1 VPENGV
7 LSLPPPPAVMPVAD
21 DARDAPEVD
30 VAIVGGGI
38 NGTGVAR
45 DLALRGLRVA
55 LFERN
60 DLAFGAS
67 GNSSGMI
74 HGGVRYLSK
83 APHVTETSCRD
94 SGYIQRIAPHL
105 LFRIPFLM
113 PLRSSATARIA
124 LELVDAYFRAY
135 DDYQPLKRGEPHCR
149 LDAADLLR
157 LEPGLVGSLVGGVA
171 FDEWGVDGARLCVLN
186 ALDAIEHR
194 GQVHVHTNVDA
205 IARVARADLVGGR
218 SARGGL
224 GGSGSRYVIDA
235 RDRITSR
242 RHRVR
247 ARAVVNA
254 TGAWSPVTAALGGL
268 PQASVRVRPGK
279 GIHVVLDRRI
289 ANYGVLS
296 EAIDGRQIFVMP
308 WQNASILGTTDDD
321 YYGDLDEVAATSEE
335 VRYLVQGVARV
346 LPSVRLARAIG
357 TYAGV
362 RPSLYDYGQ
371 NEDALSRDHRVVD
384 HAGDGAPG
392 IYSMIG
398 GKLASYRLFAQE
410 LCDVVAP
417 REFSIHAP
425 CTTHVS
431 PLPGG
436 ERVPDSV
443 ALAEAYRVTPVAA
456 RRLVYRHGQRA
467 LRILERTRANGAE
480 RDVTCVCEPVLEAEV
495 RHAVRDELARTVG
508 DVARRT
514 RLGLGACGG
523 MRCAARCG
531 QIVAEELDLAPVDG
545 RAMARVFLER
555 QARARIVALGP
566 EQARQE
572 ALAAAHLR
580 ASLGEGPR
588 SETRWDESPRG
599 EAR

>member
-1 VPENGV
+1 MPDNGV
-7 LSLPPPPAVMPVAD
+7 LSLPPPPAIMPVAD
-21 DARDAPEVD
+21 ESGDAYEVD

-45 DLALRGLRVA
+45 DLSLRGLRVA

-83 APHVTETSCRD
+83 SPHVTETSCRD

-113 PLRSSATARIA
+113 PLRSSATAKIA

-149 LDAADLLR
+149 LDAADLAR
-157 LEPGLVGSLVGGVA
+157 LEPGLVGGLVGGVA

-186 ALDAIEHR
+186 AVDAIEHGGR
-194 GQVHVHTNVDA
+194 VHVHTTVES
-205 IARVARADLVGGR
+205 IARVPNAQG
-218 SARGGL
+218 
-224 GGSGSRYVIDA
+224 GSRYVVEA
-235 RDRITSR
+235 RDEMTSR
-242 RHRVR
+242 RERVR
-247 ARAVVNA
+247 ARVVVNA

-321 YYGDLDEVAATSEE
+321 YYGDLDDVSATSEE

-346 LPSVRLARAIG
+346 FPSVRLARAIG

-362 RPSLYDYGQ
+362 RPSLYGYGQ

-384 HAGDGAPG
+384 HAAYGAPG
-392 IYSMIG
+392 VYSMIG

-417 REFSIHAP
+417 RDFAAYAP
-425 CTTHVS
+425 CATHLR

-436 ERVPDSV
+436 ARVPDAI
-443 ALAEAYRVTPVAA
+443 ALAEHYGVTPVSA
-456 RRLVYRHGQRA
+456 RRLVYRHGERA
-467 LRILERTRANGAE
+467 LPILDRTRERPAE
-480 RDVTCVCEPVLEAEV
+480 RDVTCVCEPVLEAEIRHSV
-495 RHAVRDELARTVG
+495 RNELARTVA

-531 QIVAEELDLAPVDG
+531 QIIAQERGLGPAEGRGLA
-545 RAMARVFLER
+545 RTFLER
-555 QARARIVALGP
+555 QARTRVVALGP
-566 EQARQE
+566 DQARQE
-572 ALAAAHLR
+572 ALATAHLR
-580 ASLGEGPR
+580 SSLGDG
-588 SETRWDESPRG
+588 
-599 EAR
+599 A